1 MSDVRER
8 TLAVVQGN
16 PGAVETLIA
25 LKRTFNAS
33 EYGAMVEYLY
43 ERGPRGPRLSD
54 RFTGPCKSDALV
66 LGRDLLALAS
76 EQRGWE

>member
-1 MSDVRER
+1 MSNRER

-33 EYGAMVEYLY
+33 EYGVMVEYLY
-43 ERGPRGPRLSD
+43 ERGPRGPNLSERYTD
-54 RFTGPCKSDALV
+54 ACKSDALV

-76 EQRGWE
+76 EQDGWS